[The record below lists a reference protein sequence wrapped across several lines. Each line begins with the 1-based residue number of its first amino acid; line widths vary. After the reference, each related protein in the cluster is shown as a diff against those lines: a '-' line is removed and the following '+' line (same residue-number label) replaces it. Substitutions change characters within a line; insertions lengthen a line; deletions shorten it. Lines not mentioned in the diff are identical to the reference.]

1 MVMYSLY
8 LYFLGISLRNI
19 SKALTIFRD
28 EERIYVSVGNWIQR
42 FGSCK
47 FYRRKRNSA
56 FNIDKTM
63 VKTGCKHVWILIV
76 IEPTHKSVLGNH
88 ISKERNMFVTINYT
102 CFSLLKVFYN
112 HHVNEILISI
122 LTLRAFKLWYFC

>member
-56 FNIDKTM
+56 FNINKTM

-88 ISKERNMFVTINYT
+88 ISKERNMFVAEN
-102 CFSLLKVFYN
+102 FSFF
-112 HHVNEILISI
+112 S
-122 LTLRAFKLWYFC
+122 